1 MGILIKKKSKF
12 RGLDLPENKFTENK
26 PIEEIPIPE
35 KVIIP
40 LIQNIGAPCS
50 FIIERGDLVKTGQK
64 IADSQSYVSA
74 PIHSSI
80 SGKVKRISKILNPAT
95 GTLMDAATIESDGED
110 RRAEVKPAFD
120 IEKSR
125 DYSRLGSIIDSMS
138 KDEILKKIREAGVVG
153 LGGAAFPT
161 HVKLN
166 PPPEKPIDT
175 VILNG
180 CECEPFITSDHRVM
194 LEYGKQVLAGLYI
207 IRRLLDPSNT
217 YIAIEDNK
225 KDAISFMKD
234 LVTEMG
240 FKDMC
245 QIVSLPSRYPM
256 GAEKTLIKTVVN
268 RAVPMGGLPMDVGVV
283 VNNVTTSKAIYDAVI
298 EEKPLIS
305 KVITISGEY
314 QEMKNVL
321 VRIGA
326 PISLLVEL
334 CGIKREKANK
344 VIVGGPMM
352 GNLLVDPDFP
362 VTKGA
367 NCILAVDSR
376 IPDEQNCIN
385 CGSCVRICPMNLEP
399 LVYVRNV
406 KAGKSEGLEDF
417 YISNCIECG
426 SCAYVCPANIPIVG
440 YIKAGKAMLARE
452 AKAK

>member
-1 MGILIKKKSKF
+1 MGVLIKRRSKF
-12 RGLDLPENKFTENK
+12 RGLDLPENKLTEHM

-35 KVIIP
+35 KVVIP
-40 LIQNIGAPCS
+40 AVQNIGAPCT
-50 FIIERGDLVKTGQK
+50 FTIEKGDLVKTCQK
-64 IADSQSYVSA
+64 IADSQSFVSA

-95 GTLMDAATIESDGED
+95 GTLIDAVTIESDGED
-110 RRAEVKPAFD
+110 SRVEAKPVFD

-125 DYSRLGSIIDSMS
+125 DYSRLGGIIDSMP

-161 HVKLN
+161 HVKLG

-207 IRRLLDPSNT
+207 IKRLLDPRDI

-225 KDAISFMKD
+225 KDVIDYMKD
-234 LVTEMG
+234 LVMEMG
-240 FKDMC
+240 FEDMC
-245 QIVSLPSRYPM
+245 RIVSLPSRYPM
-256 GAEKTLIKTVVN
+256 GAEKTLIKTVVD

-283 VNNVTTSKAIYDAVI
+283 VNNVATSRAIYEAVI
-298 EEKPLIS
+298 EESPLIS
-305 KVITISGEY
+305 KIITITGEY
-314 QEMKNVL
+314 REMKNIL
-321 VRIGA
+321 VRIGT
-326 PISLLVEL
+326 PISQLVEMF
-334 CGIKREKANK
+334 GINSKKVNK

-352 GNLLVDPDFP
+352 GNLLADPDFP

-367 NCILAVDSR
+367 NCILAIDSR

-385 CGSCVRICPMNLEP
+385 CGSCIRICPMDLEP

-406 KAGKSEGLEDF
+406 KAGRSEGLKDF
-417 YISNCIECG
+417 HISNCIECG

-452 AKAK
+452 ANAK

>member
-12 RGLDLPENKFTENK
+12 RGLDLPENKLTENK
-26 PIEEIPIPE
+26 PIEVIPIPE

-40 LIQNIGAPCS
+40 LVQNIGATCS
-50 FIIERGDLVKTGQK
+50 FTIERGDEVNTGQK

-80 SGKVKRISKILNPAT
+80 SGKVRRISKILNPAT

-110 RRAEVKPAFD
+110 RRVETNRIFD
-120 IEKSR
+120 MDNSR
-125 DYSRLGSIIDSMS
+125 DYSRLCSIIDSMPGE
-138 KDEILKKIREAGVVG
+138 EILNKIREAGVVG

-166 PPPEKPIDT
+166 PPPDKKIDT

-207 IRRLLDPSNT
+207 IKRLLSPQKIF
-217 YIAIEDNK
+217 IAIEDNK
-225 KDAISFMKD
+225 EDAIEIMKD
-234 LVTEMG
+234 LVMEMG
-240 FKDMC
+240 FKDIC
-245 QIVSLPSRYPM
+245 YIVSLPSRYPM
-256 GAEKTLIKTVVN
+256 GAEKTLIKTVVD

-283 VNNVTTSKAIYDAVI
+283 VNNVTTCRAIYDAVI
-298 EEKPLIS
+298 EESPLIS
-305 KVITISGEY
+305 KVITISGKYREI
-314 QEMKNVL
+314 KNIL
-321 VRIGA
+321 VRIGT
-326 PISLLVEL
+326 PISQLVEL
-334 CGIKREKANK
+334 CGIERKKANK
-344 VIVGGPMM
+344 IIVGGPMM
-352 GNLLVDPDFP
+352 GNLLVDTDFP

-367 NCILAVDSR
+367 NSILAVDSR

-399 LVYVRNV
+399 LVFVRNV
-406 KAGKSEGLEDF
+406 KAGKSGGLKDF

-440 YIKAGKAMLARE
+440 YIKAGKAMLAKE
-452 AKAK
+452 KNAK